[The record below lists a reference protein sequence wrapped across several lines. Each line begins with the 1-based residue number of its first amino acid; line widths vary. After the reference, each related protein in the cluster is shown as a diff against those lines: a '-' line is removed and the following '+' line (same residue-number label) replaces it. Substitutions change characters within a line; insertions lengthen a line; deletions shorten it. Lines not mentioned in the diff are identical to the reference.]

1 MMGPVE
7 MLALS
12 LGLSV
17 GVAALGLAGGSLVER
32 MSDDPRLRDRTWGAA
47 LLLPLLP
54 PVATALLL
62 LTPAPRLEV
71 AAPAARPV
79 VAPVQMT
86 VGAQDAAQAVAP
98 GLAPDMIAT
107 ALLVLAGALVLL
119 RLLILTRRALRLSA
133 LLRRGQAA
141 DAGVTEAVQDA
152 ARALR
157 ITAPPVVI
165 SAAATEPL
173 LAGLRP
179 ARLVLPT
186 VLPETDAVRQAI
198 ITHELAHL
206 KRGDHRALWIEEVAL
221 ALLAANPLMPLL
233 RARRAAAREEAC
245 DAVALAGAGTE
256 TRRAYA
262 QSLIEALRTRVG
274 SQTVGA
280 LPALTF
286 TGAGRTTAMH
296 RLKAVLNPAAP
307 ATRRA
312 RIGAILTGVT
322 GLALVGAGSAA
333 LAAQREPVI
342 QEAVQYSVTARFEPD
357 ARELLNGAAMPE
369 GLPVWA
375 LSPRQ
380 VVITPVSEGTNEVNY
395 ILPFTGRAPI
405 SVDGHRMPDGFPVGG
420 INPDAVANL
429 EMEGDHMMVTLKP
442 EAEVRGHRYG
452 ADAAEDV
459 AAARVRASNRA
470 QTEAKFQRVSAADYR
485 RYCASGDADESG
497 FCAGV
502 MFSQIDNTAVCAPS
516 ELSGPGDTGPALNA
530 YVTRGKQEVAR
541 LAPRRDEGAYEY
553 AMRAMQAAYPCA
565 TTRAEADRVVTWMP
579 VSFDGNIELKPGDRM
594 HVTLNNGAGTML
606 AEAMSTGSDVRI
618 PLTEAEFP
626 GLGQGN
632 RAYTL
637 NAAILRAD
645 GSVETADN
653 AVTVRLAPGSQRTAR
668 NTSARLSFGG

>member
-1 MMGPVE
+1 MGPAE

-54 PVATALLL
+54 PIATALLL
-62 LTPAPRLEV
+62 LTPAPRMEM
-71 AAPAARPV
+71 AASIAHPVTAA
-79 VAPVQMT
+79 VQMT
-86 VGAQDAAQAVAP
+86 DEVPTAVQTVAP
-98 GLAPDMIAT
+98 SLDLSLIAPTLLMI
-107 ALLVLAGALVLL
+107 AGALVLL
-119 RLLILTRRALRLSA
+119 RLMILTRRALRLSA
-133 LLRRGQAA
+133 LLRSGQAA
-141 DAGVTEAVQDA
+141 DAGIMETVQTA
-152 ARALR
+152 ANALGVS
-157 ITAPPVVI
+157 APPVVV
-165 SAAATEPL
+165 SPDAVEPL

-179 ARLVLPT
+179 ARLVLPS
-186 VLPETDAVRQAI
+186 VLPEAGAVRQAI

-206 KRGDHRALWIEEVAL
+206 KRGDHRALWVEELAL

-233 RARRAAAREEAC
+233 RARRSAAREEAC

-262 QSLIEALRTRVG
+262 QSLIEALRTRAG
-274 SQTVGA
+274 PQTVGA
-280 LPALTF
+280 VPALTF

-296 RLKAVLNPAAP
+296 RLKAVLTPAAP

-333 LAAQREPVI
+333 LAAQREPVV
-342 QEAVQYSVTARFEPD
+342 EVARQYSATVRFEPD
-357 ARELLNGAAMPE
+357 TRELLNGAAMPE

-380 VVITPVSEGTNEVNY
+380 VLITPVSGGTNEVNY
-395 ILPFTGRAPI
+395 ILPFTGRGPV
-405 SVDGHRMPDGFPVGG
+405 SVNGHRMPDGFPVGG
-420 INPDAVANL
+420 INPDAVADL
-429 EMEGDHMMVTLKP
+429 EMDGDHMMVTLKP

-459 AAARVRASNRA
+459 EAARVRASNRA

-485 RYCASGDADESG
+485 RYCASDEPDESG

-502 MFSQIDNTAVCAPS
+502 MFSQIDNTAVCAPA
-516 ELSGPGDTGPALNA
+516 ELSGPGDTRPALAA

-553 AMRAMQAAYPCA
+553 VTRAMQAAYPCPI
-565 TTRAEADRVVTWMP
+565 TRADNRAVVVWMP
-579 VSFDGNIELKPGDRM
+579 VSFDGNIALKPGDRM
-594 HVTLNNGAGTML
+594 HVTLNNGAGTQL
-606 AEAMSTGSDVRI
+606 AEAMGNGGDLRI

-626 GLGQGN
+626 GLGQDN

-637 NAAILRAD
+637 NGAILRAD
-645 GSVETADN
+645 GSVEAADE
-653 AVTVRLAPGSQRTAR
+653 AITVRLAPGSQRTAR
-668 NTSARLSFGG
+668 NMSARLSFGG